1 MTHLAPR
8 WRVTCRGG
16 MLLAASLLLAP
27 GARAQA
33 TGDGFL
39 FRQPGG
45 SFRIW
50 TGYDRALANSPIFR
64 FVTDTFTLSKSS
76 FGAFAIG
83 GDLALRVAPRL
94 EVMFSAAWAGSKAGS
109 GYRNPMDDLQPTQ
122 QTTTLER
129 VPLTVSLK
137 GYLVRPGQVIGHF
150 AWVPT
155 RVAPFAGVGGG
166 LMWYRFQQY
175 GSFVDYAD
183 GSIANDALESDRWTG
198 ELHAFGGMDVALGP
212 RYILTG
218 RAQYTW
224 ARSELGSDFVGLN
237 ALVEPVDLSGLSVT
251 VGVGVRF

>member
-1 MTHLAPR
+1 MKHAAPL
-8 WRVTCRGG
+8 WRVTLGG
-16 MLLAASLLLAP
+16 MFLAASLLLAP

-50 TGYDRALANSPIFR
+50 TGYDRARANSPIFQ

-83 GDLALRVAPRL
+83 GDVALRVAPRM
-94 EVMFSAAWAGSKAGS
+94 EVLLSAGWAGSKAGS
-109 GYRNPMDDLQPTQ
+109 EYRNWTDNSGQPIQ
-122 QTTTLER
+122 QTTSLER
-129 VPLTVSLK
+129 VPLTASLK
-137 GYLVRPGQVIGHF
+137 WYLVTPGEAIGHF
-150 AWVPT
+150 AWVPA
-155 RVAPFAGVGGG
+155 RLAPFVGVGGG
-166 LMWYRFQQY
+166 LLWYRFQQY
-175 GSFVDYAD
+175 GDFINYAD
-183 GSIANDALESDRWTG
+183 SSITNDSFSSDRWTG
-198 ELHAFGGMDVALGP
+198 ELHAFAGMDLALGP

-224 ARSELGSDFVGLN
+224 ARSELGSDFVGPN
-237 ALVEPVDLSGLSVT
+237 SVDLSGLAVT

>member
-1 MTHLAPR
+1 MKHAAPL
-8 WRVTCRGG
+8 WRVTLGG
-16 MLLAASLLLAP
+16 MFLAASLLLAP

-50 TGYDRALANSPIFR
+50 TGYDRARANSPIFQ

-83 GDLALRVAPRL
+83 GDVALRVAPRM
-94 EVMFSAAWAGSKAGS
+94 EVLLSAGWAGSKAGS
-109 GYRNPMDDLQPTQ
+109 EYRNWTDNSGQPIQ
-122 QTTTLER
+122 QTTSLER
-129 VPLTVSLK
+129 VPLTASLK
-137 GYLVRPGQVIGHF
+137 WYLVTPGEAIGHF
-150 AWVPT
+150 AWVPA
-155 RVAPFAGVGGG
+155 RLAPFVGVGGG
-166 LMWYRFQQY
+166 LLWYRFQQY
-175 GSFVDYAD
+175 GDFISYAD
-183 GSIANDALESDRWTG
+183 SSITNDSFSSDRWTG
-198 ELHAFGGMDVALGP
+198 ELHAFAGMDLALGP

-224 ARSELGSDFVGLN
+224 ARSELGSDFVGPN
-237 ALVEPVDLSGLSVT
+237 SVDLSGLAVT